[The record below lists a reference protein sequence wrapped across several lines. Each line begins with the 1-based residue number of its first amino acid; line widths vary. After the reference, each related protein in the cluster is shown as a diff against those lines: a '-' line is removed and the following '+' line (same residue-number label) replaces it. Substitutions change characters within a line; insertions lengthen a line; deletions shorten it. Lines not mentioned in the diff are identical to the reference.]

1 MDDAI
6 STFMG
11 VTGCEDQATAK
22 FYLESCGNDVDQAV
36 NNFMESGGAAPD
48 QVQAGADDSDDAVA
62 GGASVNVDVA
72 GPGAG
77 DDEQRCGQAPRR

>member
-1 MDDAI
+1 MDDQI
-6 STFMG
+6 SVFMG

-36 NNFMESGGAAPD
+36 NNYMESGGAAPE
-48 QVQAGADDSDDAVA
+48 QLQSGADESDDAAAVVA
-62 GGASVNVDVA
+62 PVNVDVA

-77 DDEQRCGQAPRR
+77 DDEQRCGQAAHS